1 MGLHSGFYILDNKE
15 LEKEERLHYKTKA
28 KEEYD
33 FYGNA
38 IIYQWF
44 VRKVMNS
51 EPSYDY
57 FKVNKEMVQEL
68 KDTCER
74 VMNEPD
80 LGYTELP
87 INDKWRGRCS
97 QNNENYFDYIES
109 AIDRLDFILE
119 YHDFEKET
127 LYYSADW

>member
-1 MGLHSGFYILDNKE
+1 MGLHSGFYTLNNKE
-15 LEKEERLHYKTKA
+15 LEKEDRLHYKTKA
-28 KEEYD
+28 TEKYD
-33 FYGNA
+33 FFGNG

-44 VRKVMNS
+44 IRKVMNS

-57 FKVNKEMVQEL
+57 FKINKEMVQEL
-68 KDTCER
+68 RDTCER
-74 VMNEPD
+74 VWNDHE

-87 INDKWRGRCS
+87 FNKVWRGRFS
-97 QNNENYFDYIES
+97 QNDKSYFEYIEK
-109 AIDRLDFILE
+109 AIEWLDFILE